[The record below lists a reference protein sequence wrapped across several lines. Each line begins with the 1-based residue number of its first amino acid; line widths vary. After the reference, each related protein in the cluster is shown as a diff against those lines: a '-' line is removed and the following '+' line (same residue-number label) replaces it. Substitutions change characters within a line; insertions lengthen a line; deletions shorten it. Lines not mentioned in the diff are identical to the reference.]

1 MHPVALVLLEAEI
14 TDELVSRTR
23 KLHTAAG
30 LSEPTDPAQFRTFL
44 VALIAELQRADQR
57 GTQLRRLQ
65 HYNRCLVNLG
75 VEVLDTLYIA
85 PARMPAYVP
94 QVA

>member
-23 KLHTAAG
+23 KLHAATG

-44 VALIAELQRADQR
+44 VALLAELQQTNQR
-57 GTQLRRLQ
+57 GAHLQRLQ
-65 HYNRCLVNLG
+65 HYNRCLLQLG
-75 VEVLDTLYIA
+75 VEVLDTPYIA
-85 PARMPAYVP
+85 PTRIPTYLRR
-94 QVA
+94 VA